1 MQTTPTASHAGTPT
15 KTAPI
20 SRNTPECQELKRKL
34 AAAFR
39 IIARRKMD
47 DGIAGHI
54 SCRVPGT
61 RDEFWVNPLGPL
73 FSEVTADDLLVVN
86 HEGHILEGKGFYNQA
101 AFAIHATLH
110 AARPD
115 VTAIC
120 HTHPPKGTAFAALGR
135 PIKLIDQTACSFY
148 DDHALV
154 REYDGVVASKEQAS
168 LMGEGIGN
176 KRVAVLQNHGLI
188 TLGSSIEQ
196 AVVDMLDLERTCE
209 LNLAVLARWD
219 EAIEVPPEPA
229 LQAKNVFTSAGRLY
243 LQWAALVRQVE
254 HELPHYAGSLG
265 SGQAS

>member
-1 MQTTPTASHAGTPT
+1 MTMNVDSHAATRST
-15 KTAPI
+15 VNRDTE
-20 SRNTPECQELKRKL
+20 ECRQLKRTL

-61 RDEFWVNPLGPL
+61 HDQFWVNPLGL
-73 FSEVTADDLLVVN
+73 FFEEVTADDLLVIDFAGN
-86 HEGHILEGKGFYNQA
+86 LLEGDRPYNQA

-110 AARPD
+110 AQRHD
-115 VTAIC
+115 IQAIC

-135 PIKLIDQTACSFY
+135 EIKILDQTACSFF

-154 REYDGVVASKEQAS
+154 REYEGVVASKDQANT
-168 LMGEGIGN
+168 LAHGIGE

-188 TLGSSIEQ
+188 TLGQSIEQ
-196 AVVDMLDLERTCE
+196 ATIDMLDLERTCE

-219 EAIEVPPEPA
+219 DVIEVDRATA
-229 LQAKNVFTSAGRLY
+229 LQSKAVFTSAGRLY
-243 LQWAALVRQVE
+243 LQWQALVRQIE
-254 HELPHYAGSLG
+254 RQSPDYAGRPAIV
-265 SGQAS
+265 Q